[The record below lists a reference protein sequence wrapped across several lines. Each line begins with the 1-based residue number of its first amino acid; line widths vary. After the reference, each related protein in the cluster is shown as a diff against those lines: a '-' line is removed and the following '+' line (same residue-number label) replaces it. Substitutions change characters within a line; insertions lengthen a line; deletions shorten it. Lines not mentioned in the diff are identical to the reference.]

1 MAARVQESGAKLGN
15 KPAADVPKA
24 PPFDIGKFVGIF
36 AAISLALGAI
46 GSVIMS
52 AVMGF
57 LSLTWWKMPIAFF
70 AIMLIISGPSMIL
83 AWLKLRKRNLA
94 PLLDANGWA
103 INARAIINIIFGK
116 TLTQLVEL
124 PQNSRVNLVDPF
136 AKKKNPYLSWIIVI
150 IAIAATLYLLWH
162 LKIIHLPWVGDSA
175 VGTSLN

>member
-1 MAARVQESGAKLGN
+1 
-15 KPAADVPKA
+15 
-24 PPFDIGKFVGIF
+24 
-36 AAISLALGAI
+36 
-46 GSVIMS
+46 
-52 AVMGF
+52 
-57 LSLTWWKMPIAFF
+57 
-70 AIMLIISGPSMIL
+70 MLIISGPSMIL